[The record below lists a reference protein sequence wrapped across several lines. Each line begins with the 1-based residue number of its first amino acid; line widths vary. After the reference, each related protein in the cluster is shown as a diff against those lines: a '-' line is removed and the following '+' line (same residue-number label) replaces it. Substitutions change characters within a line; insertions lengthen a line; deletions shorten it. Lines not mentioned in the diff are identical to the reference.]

1 MSLKSTR
8 GMTRGEVTLRVS
20 VLLSLY
26 RGAFVVVVGDEAAFV
41 VKSLIGV
48 VVKVVVSAT
57 WLLLQL
63 ERFFALYDLAEG
75 ERCL

>member
-26 RGAFVVVVGDEAAFV
+26 RGAFVVVVGGEAAFV
-41 VKSLIGV
+41 DGSLVGV

-63 ERFFALYDLAEG
+63 ERFFAL
-75 ERCL
+75 